1 MSVAPALSF
10 VLPVWLL
17 LQWAVLGMTDANA
30 QPVADPGQPAAEV
43 SIAADG
49 VQLAPVDG
57 DGFVAAHFEPVAAP
71 TVRFAPAAGAW
82 DWRAASA
89 FKVHLQNAMAW
100 PVTVRVTVRDAG
112 GAALQT
118 ELGLPP
124 GPPQTVA
131 VPLAPVSPRA
141 YGLLAAPTMPWV
153 RTDPAGGAERM
164 FVATDVRGAL
174 DPAKVASVSFEIPA
188 PAAPQVLRIG
198 KLFTEPR
205 ESGRDDLRD
214 AYSGLID
221 SFGQSTRGDWPQK
234 VTSLAAL
241 KAAGAE
247 EDRLLA
253 RQVPPAGD
261 EGPRRLATG
270 FFRVERLPAAPG
282 GERWWLIDP
291 DGRRFFSIG
300 VNAVR
305 SRGDDTIIEGREFM
319 FVDLPPQRDDPRFA
333 QVREPILPADSGA
346 ARGRAFTR
354 GRSLDFYRLNL
365 WRRDG
370 DAFESRWRART
381 RQRLQAWSFNTV
393 GNWSEEALVR
403 DAQLPFVK
411 PIEVAGEFATISD
424 GLDYWG
430 RAPDPFDQRFTQA
443 VRQAVE
449 AGTRELRTERRLIG
463 YFVDNEVAWGDGGSD
478 DWRRRYALAI
488 GTLRQD
494 AAASPAKRAFIDL
507 LKRRHIDVR
516 RLSALWGV
524 RLTSWAALG
533 VPLEPPK
540 PSAERPAIAE
550 DYSAF
555 LALHADTYFGT
566 IQHELK
572 RVDPNHLYL
581 GTRFAM
587 RTPEAV
593 AACARWC
600 DIVSFNLYLPT
611 LAAGFDA
618 QAFRKLGRPALL
630 TEFHFGATDRGPF
643 GGGVIAVPRSSERG
657 RAYRAM
663 LDSVV
668 DNPDFVGAHW
678 FQYVDEPA
686 SGRWLDGENMH
697 IGLVSIT
704 DAPWNDFVGDVAQ
717 ANRAALKRL
726 MQQ

>member
-1 MSVAPALSF
+1 M
-10 VLPVWLL
+10 
-17 LQWAVLGMTDANA
+17 
-30 QPVADPGQPAAEV
+30 
-43 SIAADG
+43 
-49 VQLAPVDG
+49 
-57 DGFVAAHFEPVAAP
+57 
-71 TVRFAPAAGAW
+71 
-82 DWRAASA
+82 
-89 FKVHLQNAMAW
+89 
-100 PVTVRVTVRDAG
+100 
-112 GAALQT
+112 
-118 ELGLPP
+118 
-124 GPPQTVA
+124 
-131 VPLAPVSPRA
+131 
-141 YGLLAAPTMPWV
+141 
-153 RTDPAGGAERM
+153 
-164 FVATDVRGAL
+164 
-174 DPAKVASVSFEIPA
+174 
-188 PAAPQVLRIG
+188 
-198 KLFTEPR
+198 
-205 ESGRDDLRD
+205 
-214 AYSGLID
+214 
-221 SFGQSTRGDWPQK
+221 
-234 VTSLAAL
+234 
-241 KAAGAE
+241 
-247 EDRLLA
+247 
-253 RQVPPAGD
+253 
-261 EGPRRLATG
+261 
-270 FFRVERLPAAPG
+270 
-282 GERWWLIDP
+282 
-291 DGRRFFSIG
+291 
-300 VNAVR
+300 R

-346 ARGRAFTR
+346 ARGRSFAR
-354 GRSLDFYRLNL
+354 GSSLDFYRLNL

-424 GLDYWG
+424 GVDHWG
-430 RAPDPFDQRFTQA
+430 RSPDPFDPRFTRA
-443 VRQAVE
+443 VRHAVE
-449 AGTRELRTERRLIG
+449 AGTRGLRTERRLIG
-463 YFVDNEVAWGDGGSD
+463 YFVDNEVAWGDGASD
-478 DWRRRYALAI
+478 DWTRRYALAI

-507 LKRRHIDVR
+507 LKRRHFDVR

-611 LAAGFDA
+611 LTAGFDA

-643 GGGVIAVPRSSERG
+643 SGGVIAVSRSAERG

-704 DAPWNDFVGDVAQ
+704 DAPWADFVGEVTQ
-717 ANRAALKRL
+717 ANRAAWKRL
-726 MQQ
+726 MAE

>member
-1 MSVAPALSF
+1 MSVPASASF
-10 VLPVWLL
+10 LLLMLL
-17 LQWAVLGMTDANA
+17 LQWTVPGFTSANA
-30 QPVADPGQPAAEV
+30 QPVADPGQPAADV
-43 SIAADG
+43 AIAADG

-57 DGFVAAHFEPVAAP
+57 DGFVAARFEPVAAP
-71 TVRFAPAAGAW
+71 TVRFAPASGAW

-100 PVTVRVTVRDAG
+100 AVTVRVTLRDAD
-112 GAALQT
+112 GAALHT

-131 VPLAPVSPRA
+131 VPLAPASPRA

-221 SFGQSTRGDWPQK
+221 TFGQSTRGDWPQK
-234 VTSLAAL
+234 VPSLAAL

-270 FFRVERLPAAPG
+270 FFRVERLPAARG

-346 ARGRAFTR
+346 ARGRGFAR

-370 DAFESRWRART
+370 DAFETRWRART

-393 GNWSEEALVR
+393 GNWSEEAFVR
-403 DAQLPFVK
+403 EAQLPFVK

-424 GLDYWG
+424 GVDHWG
-430 RAPDPFDQRFTQA
+430 RSPDPFDPRFTRA
-443 VRQAVE
+443 VQQAVE
-449 AGTRELRTERRLIG
+449 AGTRGLRTERRLIG

-478 DWRRRYALAI
+478 DWTRRYALAI

-494 AAASPAKRAFIDL
+494 AARSPAKRAFIDL

-524 RLTSWAALG
+524 RLTSWAALS

-572 RVDPNHLYL
+572 RVDANHLYL

-600 DIVSFNLYLPT
+600 DVVSFNLYLPS

-643 GGGVIAVPRSSERG
+643 AGGVIAVPRSAERG

-704 DAPWNDFVGDVAQ
+704 DAPWNDFVGEVTQ
-717 ANRAALKRL
+717 ANRAAWKRL
-726 MQQ
+726 MQP